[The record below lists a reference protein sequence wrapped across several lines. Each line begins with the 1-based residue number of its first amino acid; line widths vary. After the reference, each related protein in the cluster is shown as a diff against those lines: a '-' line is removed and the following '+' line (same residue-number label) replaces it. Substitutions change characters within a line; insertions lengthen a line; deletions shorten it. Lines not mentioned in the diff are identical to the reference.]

1 MFVVE
6 ITNKETKEIRY
17 IESTLHI
24 RKELTDLCKF
34 DDYEDANN
42 VRTTYI
48 EENSGVENFYVIEVV
63 QY

>member
-6 ITNKETKEIRY
+6 IKDRETRETRY
-17 IESTLHI
+17 VESTLHI
-24 RKELTDLCKF
+24 RKELTDLCKY

-48 EENSGVENFYVIEVV
+48 EENPGVENFYIIEVV